1 MNLQLTPELEELVQ
15 SKMNSGR
22 YSSVSEVVREALGL
36 MEERDRILVA
46 RKEEI
51 RNKIADGLQSL
62 RLGKGVDGEAVFDRI
77 ESEIDGLE
85 RNGHK

>member
-22 YSSVSEVVREALGL
+22 YSSASEVVREALGL
-36 MEERDRILVA
+36 MEERDRLLVA
-46 RKEEI
+46 RKDEI

-77 ESEIDGLE
+77 EVEIDDLE

>member
-22 YSSVSEVVREALGL
+22 YSSASEVVREAMGL
-36 MEERDRILVA
+36 MEERDRLLVA
-46 RKEEI
+46 RKDEI

-77 ESEIDGLE
+77 EVEIDDLE